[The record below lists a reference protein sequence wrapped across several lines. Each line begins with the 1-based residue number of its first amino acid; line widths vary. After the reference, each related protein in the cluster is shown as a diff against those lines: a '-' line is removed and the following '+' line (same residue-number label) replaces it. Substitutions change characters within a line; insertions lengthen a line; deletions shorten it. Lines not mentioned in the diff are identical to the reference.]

1 MKRSTIITGFLF
13 VICNWIIA
21 FGLSASA
28 KQHFTLSGR
37 ITGLQ
42 KGDTLRFERL
52 ILPGYGREKAF
63 DIIAEQ
69 ADTFSYS
76 GTQCHDQQYIMCFYP
91 EHGSVSQ
98 SARSGLTMIVSDG
111 DRINLAGDVDDIY
124 YCSLSGGLYSDLLL
138 SRSLQLEDSLGIVR
152 SNYLKK
158 SVEARAN
165 NDKAAATEYV
175 NLFNNFGVSGSNPGI
190 ERKREAAKA
199 YSDAHPEG
207 SLYLLVNS
215 LQGLANDPLQ
225 KSKNFYDALSPQ
237 LKDSYYGKIYA
248 GELSCLERLAEGEPA
263 PAFSVTTTEG
273 ARLNDT
279 DFKGKY
285 LLIYHWGLCPGSMQA
300 DKSVMELYDRYSAKG
315 LEVLG
320 LTESIDNIRKTYNS
334 FPENQKFALPGVDD
348 VRTTLGHMLEHRW
361 KEVETDTGIPE
372 NKSLLDL
379 FRISGWPFFVLIG
392 PEGTIRARGFHEA
405 FSAASDILE
414 KELNPAE
421 K

>member
-1 MKRSTIITGFLF
+1 MKRRTTITGLLF
-13 VICNWIIA
+13 VACNLI
-21 FGLSASA
+21 FSLGLSASA

-37 ITGLQ
+37 ISGLQ

-52 ILPGYGREKAF
+52 IFPGYGRKKAF

-76 GTQCHDQQYIMCFYP
+76 GVQSHDQQYIMSFSP
-91 EHGSVSQ
+91 KHGTVGQ
-98 SARSGLTMIVSDG
+98 SARSGLTMIVTDG
-111 DRINLAGDVDDIY
+111 DRIKLTGDVDDIY
-124 YCSLSGGLYSDLLL
+124 FCSLSGGIYSDLLL
-138 SRSLQLEDSLGIVR
+138 SRALQLEDSLGIVR
-152 SNYLKK
+152 SSYLKK
-158 SVEARAN
+158 SAEARAN
-165 NDKAAATEYV
+165 NDEAAATEYS
-175 NLFNNFGVSGSNPGI
+175 NLFNNFGVSGSDHGI

-215 LQGLANDPLQ
+215 LLGLANDPLQ
-225 KSKNFYDALSPQ
+225 KSRSFYDALSPQ

-248 GELSCLERLAEGEPA
+248 GELLSLERLAEGQPA

-285 LLIYHWGLCPGSMQA
+285 LLIYHWGLCPGSMQV
-300 DKSVMELYDRYSAKG
+300 DKSVMELYDRFSANG

-320 LTESIDNIRKTYNS
+320 LTESIDDIRKTYNS

-348 VRTTLGHMLEHRW
+348 VRATLGHMLEHRW
-361 KEVETDTGIPE
+361 KEAETDTGIPE
-372 NKSLLDL
+372 NKSLMDL
-379 FRISGWPFFVLIG
+379 FQISGWPFFVLIG

-405 FSAASDILE
+405 FSAAGDILE